1 MKIYSFIS
9 SISYNKNV
17 MEYILN
23 IYRERERRKNDDAK

>member
-23 IYRERERRKNDDAK
+23 REREEKKYDDARKK